1 VAPTP
6 ALTTLYDRAIGCS
19 KSRMLPPVAI
29 QAALGLP
36 QINVVAH
43 LEKLSFAH
51 WAYSVPTIART
62 VMRSAQRESSSCWVT
77 HQDKPPDWKAS
88 DAAWMIAPER
98 S

>member
-43 LEKLSFAH
+43 LESYPLLTGPIRF
-51 WAYSVPTIART
+51 R
-62 VMRSAQRESSSCWVT
+62 
-77 HQDKPPDWKAS
+77 
-88 DAAWMIAPER
+88 
-98 S
+98 